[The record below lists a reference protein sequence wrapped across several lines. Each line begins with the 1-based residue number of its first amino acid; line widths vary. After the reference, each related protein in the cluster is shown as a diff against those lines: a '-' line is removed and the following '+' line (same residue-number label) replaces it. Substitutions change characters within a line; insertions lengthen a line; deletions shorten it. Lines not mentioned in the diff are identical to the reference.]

1 MKMFRGNTSWLA
13 MFGAGFFWAW
23 LDCTITLPTLYEP
36 FGTSGWLD
44 TAYLLTY
51 ALSIVPSAL
60 ALLLPIV
67 ADRLTSK
74 PLWGPLIGGIG
85 ALGCAAIMAGGALA
99 TPPLLLSGVA
109 LSGIALG
116 ALLVTWG
123 RVCVAQGST
132 HALIHITG
140 AYAVS
145 FVVDLIAIFLQ
156 PVPAAVFLAL
166 CPLIS
171 GALLLIL
178 VAYTPDGKELELG
191 SAPTFNELGSDVSP
205 GADVRFDA
213 RLVVI
218 ITAFYCVLG
227 FAGFVNNPSSSL
239 SVESFFYAVSWEIV
253 GVVLFVACAFFGW
266 RAKNVSVFSL
276 AMIACAAV
284 ALILPLSNSAV
295 HGISG
300 SFMVASCSGF
310 DVLVWLLVALNH
322 HFTLRPY
329 VGTVAIVALCQQ
341 AGSLLG
347 YACSVLFPAVRTD
360 MDAYL
365 AAAFALCV
373 VLAFGILYIR
383 HSSKTLIRALFND
396 ESMDD
401 LPGGTVHPALP
412 GGATLSY
419 VPSTAEIEAAA
430 RESERFGGHA
440 ARATT
445 PAEQPTAATAH
456 ATRASE
462 PAVEPS
468 AHTAQPAAREA
479 RGTTRTSEA
488 REART
493 TGANTTNAAR
503 ATTAHKAPSTPAA
516 ASAPTPAE
524 TSASSATAALER
536 IADEYRLTRREREVF
551 AHLAKGRSAPYIA
564 ELYQVSENTV
574 RSHIKHIYTKLDV
587 HSRQEL
593 LSFVR
598 DNGAA

>member
-36 FGTSGWLD
+36 FGTSDWLD

-51 ALSIVPSAL
+51 AFSIVPSAL

-74 PLWGPLIGGIG
+74 PLWGPFIGGIG
-85 ALGCAAIMAGGALA
+85 ALGCTAIMAGGALA
-99 TPPLLLSGVA
+99 APPLLLAGVA

-145 FVVDLIAIFLQ
+145 FVVDLITIFLQ

-171 GALLLIL
+171 GALLLVL

-191 SAPTFNELGSDVSP
+191 SASTFNELGSDVSP
-205 GADVRFDA
+205 GADVRFDV

-239 SVESFFYAVSWEIV
+239 LVESFFYAVSWEIV
-253 GVVLFVACAFFGW
+253 GVVLFIACAFFGW

-284 ALILPLSNSAV
+284 ALILPLSSSAV

-360 MDAYL
+360 MGAYL

-383 HSSKTLIRALFND
+383 HSSKTLIQALFND

-401 LPGGTVHPALP
+401 LPGGAVHPALP
-412 GGATLSY
+412 GGTTLSY
-419 VPSTAEIEAAA
+419 VPSAAEIEAAA
-430 RESERFGGHA
+430 HESERFESRTAH
-440 ARATT
+440 TT
-445 PAEQPTAATAH
+445 APAEQPTATPAH
-456 ATRASE
+456 ATRAPE
-462 PAVEPS
+462 PAAES
-468 AHTAQPAAREA
+468 HARTAQPAARETHDA
-479 RGTTRTSEA
+479 ARTSEA

-493 TGANTTNAAR
+493 TGANATNAAR
-503 ATTAHKAPSTPAA
+503 VATARKAPSAAAA

-524 TSASSATAALER
+524 AGASSTTAALER
-536 IADEYRLTRREREVF
+536 IADKYRLTRREREVF